1 MVVDHTHNARNSA
14 MMEAIE
20 GADGGRG
27 SEGGFQR
34 GDPATVR
41 SRRASKPRHK
51 AVALDGTRDSVVPQA
66 CIDSDVALAME
77 RAGLVESSLARVAT
91 YEKQFRAY
99 EIDHPDLSGDS

>member
-1 MVVDHTHNARNSA
+1 MNEV
-14 MMEAIE
+14 IE

-27 SEGGFQR
+27 SEGGYLR

-77 RAGLVESSLARVAT
+77 SYNNTTHEEKKRRV
-91 YEKQFRAY
+91 
-99 EIDHPDLSGDS
+99 PDA